1 MTTLFT
7 SLRGGLLS
15 AIASLVVATVFVAAA
30 AGPAFTAPI
39 A

>member
-1 MTTLFT
+1 MTAIFT
-7 SLRGGLLS
+7 NLRAGLLS